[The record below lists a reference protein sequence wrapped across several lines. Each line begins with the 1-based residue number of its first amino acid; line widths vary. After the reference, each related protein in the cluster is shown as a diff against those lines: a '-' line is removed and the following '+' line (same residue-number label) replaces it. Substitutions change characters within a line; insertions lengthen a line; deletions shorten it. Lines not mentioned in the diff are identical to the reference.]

1 MSKAKAAETLLEW
14 KLAVT
19 EEMLQ
24 SWDTFMAQADEVSS
38 GKWDGDVTANQH
50 TQYRIYDN

>member
-1 MSKAKAAETLLEW
+1 MKMSKAKAAETLLEW

-24 SWDTFMAQADEVSS
+24 SWDTFMAQADEVSN
-38 GKWDGDVTANQH
+38 GKWDGGVTAN
-50 TQYRIYDN
+50 